1 MNLSITD
8 ISYAP
13 FLDIFY
19 GLIIFLNILFI
30 SSKFQYKLVDFDKK
44 LNLIFNI
51 NYLIILISLVFFY
64 FFNWI

>member
-44 LNLIFNI
+44 LNQFLI
-51 NYLIILISLVFFY
+51 
-64 FFNWI
+64 